1 MMHCVFKDVNEN
13 VLKIQDVWYPID
25 NDGLIVIEKGRVTNE
40 KITRV
45 WKDGSFKDV
54 TDTSTI
60 SNDDY
65 VLCKPI
71 YSSSVKPNT
80 ESSFLL
86 DVKNSKTIT
95 IQPTLY
101 LYSLMNEALTP
112 RLFSLTGIVKNEP

>member
-1 MMHCVFKDVNEN
+1 M
-13 VLKIQDVWYPID
+13 
-25 NDGLIVIEKGRVTNE
+25 
-40 KITRV
+40 
-45 WKDGSFKDV
+45 KDGAFKDV

-65 VLCKPI
+65 VLCKPT
-71 YSSSVKPNT
+71 YSSFVKPNT

-86 DVKNSKTIT
+86 NVKNSKTIT

>member
-1 MMHCVFKDVNEN
+1 MLHCVFKDVNEN

-40 KITRV
+40 KVTRV
-45 WKDGSFKDV
+45 WKDGAFKDV

-65 VLCKPI
+65 VLCKPT
-71 YSSSVKPNT
+71 YSSAVKPNT

-86 DVKNSKTIT
+86 NVKNSKTIT